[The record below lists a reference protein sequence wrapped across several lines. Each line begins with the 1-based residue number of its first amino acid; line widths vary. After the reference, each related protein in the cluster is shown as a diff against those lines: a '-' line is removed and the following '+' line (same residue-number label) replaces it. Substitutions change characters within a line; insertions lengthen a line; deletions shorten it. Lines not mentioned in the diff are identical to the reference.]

1 MQAENG
7 DMKRSW
13 TYHAVSSAILAHSL
27 LLSMKQVDADKTC
40 LTGIS
45 WGGYLT
51 CIVAALDNRFKAA
64 APVYGCGYMDELKFF
79 DYGMGKPVGR
89 RKSTVDARSGTRPC
103 ISRTSASRC

>member
-1 MQAENG
+1 
-7 DMKRSW
+7 
-13 TYHAVSSAILAHSL
+13 
-27 LLSMKQVDADKTC
+27 MKQVDADKTC

-79 DYGMGKPVGR
+79 DYGMGKLSADG
-89 RKSTVDARSGTRPC
+89 KACGCAIWTRPC